1 VVAAELQ
8 GLALLS
14 GATRP
19 QLDALAA
26 LLGRAEYAAGEVLF
40 AEGDTG
46 QTFVILVDGTV
57 AVSRATRSGSGSLGV
72 GAKGAIFG
80 ELSTITG
87 EPRRAT
93 VTATSDVVAVTGGVD
108 AFDALIAIPG
118 VMDRLVDLATQR
130 LAEIAR
136 PVRAQLPDGTDVWI
150 RPLVARDREEFAAAL
165 ARQPDEWR
173 HRRFFS
179 AVRPSP
185 ALIDYLV
192 HLDYVGHFA
201 WSVGRPPPV
210 GGIGTA
216 RFIRSR
222 DELTRAEVAFEVEDS
237 WHGRGVATLL
247 LGALGA
253 AASRVGIT
261 TFRAEVLYENRAMR
275 AVLNKAGAHWEH
287 AETGVMET
295 DVAVDGTRP
304 LIPAEWWSALG
315 AVTDEIVEVAG
326 LALWR
331 AAAGDATPTPTSGEP
346 SDGRR

>member
-1 VVAAELQ
+1 M
-8 GLALLS
+8 
-14 GATRP
+14 
-19 QLDALAA
+19 
-26 LLGRAEYAAGEVLF
+26 LF

-72 GAKGAIFG
+72 GSAGAIFG

-93 VTATSDVVAVTGGVD
+93 VTATSGVVAMSGGVD

-118 VMDRLVDLATQR
+118 VLDGLVDLATQR

-136 PVRAQLPDGTDVWI
+136 PVHAELPDGTTVWI
-150 RPLVARDREEFAAAL
+150 RPLLARDREEFAAAL
-165 ARQPDEWR
+165 ARQSEEWR

-179 AVRPSP
+179 AVKPSP
-185 ALIDYLV
+185 ALVDYLV
-192 HLDYVGHFA
+192 HLDYMGHFA
-201 WSVGRPPPV
+201 WSVGQPPPV

-216 RFIRSR
+216 RFIRSH
-222 DELTRAEVAFEVEDS
+222 DDATLAEVAFEVEDA
-237 WHGRGVATLL
+237 WHGRGVGTLL

-253 AASRVGIT
+253 AASRVGIG

-275 AVLNKAGAHWEH
+275 AVLNKAGAHWHH
-287 AETGVMET
+287 ADTGVMET
-295 DVAVDGTRP
+295 DIAVADTRP
-304 LIPAEWWSALG
+304 LLPSDRWSALA

-331 AAAGDATPTPTSGEP
+331 TAAGARATPTTGQA
-346 SDGRR
+346 SDPRH